1 VAARR
6 KPGGDAGR
14 GGGGGGAAPK
24 AVRRAAAPA
33 SPAPTA
39 PVPRPTPKLA
49 PPLGQGRLFLALVA
63 AARRLELHHAVVVS
77 GAPGAGKST
86 AARWLAAAL
95 LCPSDHDAMAPCGAC
110 RTCRRVATGNHP
122 DLHLLALLEDKR
134 EIAVDQVRDLQAALL
149 RAPVEGRA
157 RAVLIDPAA
166 ALNEEGQN
174 ALLKTLEEPGPATFL
189 LLCTSRPEQL
199 LPTVRSRCQRLVLR
213 GLDPALLQRELSART
228 NAPAPVQQR
237 ALELADGSL
246 GRALAACTERTVQL
260 HDLVLEMLT
269 GAKRLRPMATARS
282 VLEGSDGRA
291 GAVLCAREFLQLLA
305 GEARAR
311 LQRSLADAAGG
322 SYREPPSEP
331 WVSVLESALV
341 GAQDLDLQ
349 IPPDQAVA
357 GALLA
362 IARQLRREH

>member
-6 KPGGDAGR
+6 KTSDGDDAVPK
-14 GGGGGGAAPK
+14 GARRAP
-24 AVRRAAAPA
+24 AAAPA
-33 SPAPTA
+33 PPPGPAQPK
-39 PVPRPTPKLA
+39 PVPKLM
-49 PPLGQGRLFLALVA
+49 PPLGQGRLFDALVA
-63 AARRLELHHAVVVS
+63 AARRLLLHHAVVVS
-77 GAPGAGKST
+77 GAPGGGKST

-95 LCPSDHDAMAPCGAC
+95 LCPSDLDALAPCGAC
-110 RTCRRVATGNHP
+110 RTCRRVASGNHP

-157 RAVLIDPAA
+157 RAVLIDPAS

-199 LPTVRSRCQRLVLR
+199 LPTVRSRCERLVLR

-228 NAPAPVQQR
+228 NVPARVQQL
-237 ALELADGSL
+237 ALGLAEGSL

-260 HDLVLEMLT
+260 HDLVQALLDS
-269 GAKRLRPMATARS
+269 AKPLVPLGTARS

-291 GAVLCAREFLQLLA
+291 GAVLRAREFLQLLA
-305 GEARAR
+305 AEARAR
-311 LQRSLADAAGG
+311 LQRGLADAAGG
-322 SYREPPSEP
+322 SYRDPPSEP
-331 WVSVLESALV
+331 WASVLESALV

-362 IARQLRREH
+362 IARQLRSAR